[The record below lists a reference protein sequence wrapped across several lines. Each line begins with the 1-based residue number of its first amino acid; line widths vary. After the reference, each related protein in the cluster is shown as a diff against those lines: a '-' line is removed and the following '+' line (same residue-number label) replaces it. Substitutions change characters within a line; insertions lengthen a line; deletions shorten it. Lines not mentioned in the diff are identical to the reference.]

1 MFHLS
6 NTSRCIL
13 VWLVKI
19 KIKIIGRWRF
29 IAKTKHF
36 YELSTA
42 QQILALLDVQFE
54 EDKKWNWLKGLF

>member
-1 MFHLS
+1 M
-6 NTSRCIL
+6 
-13 VWLVKI
+13 
-19 KIKIIGRWRF
+19 IGRWRF